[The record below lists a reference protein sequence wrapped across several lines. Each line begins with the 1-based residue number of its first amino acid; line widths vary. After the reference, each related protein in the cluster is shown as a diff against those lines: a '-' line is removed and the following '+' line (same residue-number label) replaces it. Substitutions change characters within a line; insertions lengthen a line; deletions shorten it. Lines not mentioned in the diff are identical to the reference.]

1 MLSVSTFYK
10 SFKNPIEMV
19 YEFRGSDTY
28 LSYSSQTTATNY
40 GIEFEVRKNFDFL
53 DKMFD
58 TKWIR
63 DFSFTANYAYIV
75 SQVKFDKN
83 VALEKFGS
91 RPLQGQ
97 SPYILNTSLQYYNSK
112 SALSAAI
119 FVNRIGRRIAFTR
132 EINGSIPDLWE
143 NPRTVIDISVSKRI
157 WKGLEGKLAINDI
170 LAQDLVFYWDN
181 NGNGKL
187 DKFTK
192 DQLINASNLPG
203 ESAKRFEMDND
214 VFRYKMGYSLSFSLS
229 YKF

>member
-1 MLSVSTFYK
+1 MMNWKAKILFHK
-10 SFKNPIEMV
+10 GIPRIAV
-19 YEFRGSDTY
+19 Y
-28 LSYSSQTTATNY
+28 
-40 GIEFEVRKNFDFL
+40 
-53 DKMFD
+53 
-58 TKWIR
+58 
-63 DFSFTANYAYIV
+63 
-75 SQVKFDKN
+75 FDKN
-83 VALEKFGS
+83 VALEKFGT

-97 SPYILNTSLQYYNSK
+97 SPYILNTSLQYYNPK

-143 NPRTVIDISVSKRI
+143 NPRTVVDISVSKRI
-157 WKGLEGKLAINDI
+157 WKGLEAKLAINDI

-187 DKFTK
+187 DKFSK
-192 DQLINASNLPG
+192 EQLINSSNAPG